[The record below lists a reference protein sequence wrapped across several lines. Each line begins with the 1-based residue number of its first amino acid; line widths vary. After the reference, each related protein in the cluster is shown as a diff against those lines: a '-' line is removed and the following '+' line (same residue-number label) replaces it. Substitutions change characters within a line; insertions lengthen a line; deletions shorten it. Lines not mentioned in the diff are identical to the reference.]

1 MIRIA
6 TLLLLLILDLEL
18 EIYLQK
24 LMGELHELAIDIEK
38 KDLKNKIKIN
48 NSNNNNL
55 LYFSQSFA

>member
-1 MIRIA
+1 
-6 TLLLLLILDLEL
+6 
-18 EIYLQK
+18 
-24 LMGELHELAIDIEK
+24 MGELHELAIDIEK